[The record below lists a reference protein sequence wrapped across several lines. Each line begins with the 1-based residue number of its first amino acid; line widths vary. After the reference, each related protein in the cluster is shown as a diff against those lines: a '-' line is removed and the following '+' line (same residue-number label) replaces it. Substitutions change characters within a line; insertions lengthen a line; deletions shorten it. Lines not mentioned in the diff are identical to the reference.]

1 MRQSILKSC
10 VSLAVLSIA
19 GVSTAAFAQ
28 TAPAAQADAAKPA
41 DTLGEIVVTAS
52 KTGKTKLNSSVSVSS
67 VSNEQI
73 ANFNPTSDAELM
85 RFLPGIQVPGD
96 GGPGGN
102 ANITIRGL
110 TTPSGGSPFLQ
121 VPQLLLYPA

>member
-28 TAPAAQADAAKPA
+28 TAAPAAQADTAKPA

-73 ANFNPTSDAELM
+73 ANFNPFCRAFRCRAM
-85 RFLPGIQVPGD
+85 AAPAV
-96 GGPGGN
+96 
-102 ANITIRGL
+102 
-110 TTPSGGSPFLQ
+110 TPTSPFA
-121 VPQLLLYPA
+121 V